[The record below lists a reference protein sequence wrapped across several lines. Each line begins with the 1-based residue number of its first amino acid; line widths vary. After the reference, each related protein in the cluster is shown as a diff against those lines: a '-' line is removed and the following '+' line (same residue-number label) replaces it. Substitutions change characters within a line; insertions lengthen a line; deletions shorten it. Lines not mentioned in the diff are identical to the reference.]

1 MANIIGENTDD
12 SLVGGAEDDNINGSN
27 GNDTLSGMDGNDT
40 LIGGEGTDALL
51 GGAGNDT
58 LYIGSNDLLT
68 GGAGRDLF
76 IPNLVQ
82 NYYGYGES
90 RITDFTPGEDRID
103 LSALGIPDLATAR
116 LFLSS
121 GNDGGSRFLFRAT
134 NGVYVF
140 TMNSAVDKLTEA
152 DFVFATP
159 RTTGAL
165 ILGGYA
171 GEDILGGAGH
181 DTIDGGQG
189 DDRILAGAGNDRIIV
204 RDGYDSVTG
213 GTGNDTYV
221 LLPSASINSNTYLTI
236 TDFTLGQDRVDLS
249 AFGISS
255 WDALKALVPPG
266 VAGTADTNFTFMRGG
281 AVSFLLKGVN
291 YWTLSERDFIFA
303 PGDAPREIFA
313 NQSGYVFGGTGNDR
327 LHGSYNGSTIFGDA
341 GDDIIYAAIGGVT
354 SMTGGAGRDIFALTS
369 ATGFATAI
377 VTDFTQGQDRID
389 VSDLG
394 ISSFDVLRDM
404 MLLSPAGR
412 TIQISSS
419 NLTLNIDW
427 KKLTAA
433 DFIFAPDLPAR
444 QISTYGS
451 STGFLVGGSDNDTLI
466 GSVGSDRL
474 FGGAGDDRLQDD
486 PYEPYG
492 NSGGDVWVGGLGRD
506 TFVIQNLYG
515 RDVIA
520 DFTQGADK
528 LDLSALG
535 ISSLETVRYMA
546 DHVRV
551 AGKAGMM
558 LRGGAT
564 FDVGSIALGVDPAK
578 LTAADLI
585 LATQTTPVTREA
597 TGSQDVIGGTA
608 GDTLRGNANAN
619 RLFGDGGDDTLT
631 GGAGDDRLYGGS
643 GTDTANFSGLYA
655 DYEVTTINGIT
666 TVRHKTGSDGTDLLV
681 GVERLAFLDQTVNVA
696 PAEAPFLTMSG
707 SYGIEGDR
715 GVYMVVVE
723 GKIEG
728 SVQGRVVNTDAV
740 FTINLSR
747 AATEAVTFDF
757 SHATSTGFQIGTR
770 SYTIAAGQTSLEIRF
785 PYAGNTTVA
794 ADYTLIGT
802 VSNVRGALVQTS
814 DGTMRTSSTI
824 LNDDFQADF
833 SVAAY
838 RALNTSLDTPFA
850 GDDAGLVQHY
860 ISTGRTEGRL
870 ATGFDAE
877 AYAAQN
883 KDVFDLYGLDAKAL
897 LTHYQTNGMREGRV
911 AEGFDAVA
919 YAALNKDVFAA
930 YGLDH
935 RALVQHYIL
944 YGEAE
949 GRLASGFDAEA
960 YAALNPDLFY
970 AFGLNEQ
977 ALVNHYVTLGYKE
990 GRAFTGFS
998 AEAYAAFN
1006 SDVFAAFGL
1015 NREALVRHYVQNG
1028 AAEGRQTFSLLGL
1041 TPNAPAELSTFTPD
1055 TGWGPDSFL

>member
-1 MANIIGENTDD
+1 
-12 SLVGGAEDDNINGSN
+12 
-27 GNDTLSGMDGNDT
+27 MDGNDT
-40 LIGGEGTDALL
+40 LIGGEGTDVLF
-51 GGAGNDT
+51 GGAGNDS

-68 GGAGRDLF
+68 GGAGRDFF
-76 IPNLVQ
+76 IPNLAL
-82 NYYGYGES
+82 NYYGYGDS

-103 LSALGIPDLATAR
+103 LSALGIADLATAR

-121 GNDGGSRFLFRAT
+121 GYDSGSRFLFRAT
-134 NGVYVF
+134 NGVYTF
-140 TMNSAVDKLTEA
+140 TMNSPVDKLTEA
-152 DFVFATP
+152 DFIFVTP
-159 RTTGAL
+159 RTVGAV
-165 ILGGYA
+165 ILGGS
-171 GEDILGGAGH
+171 GNEDILGGAGN
-181 DTIDGGQG
+181 DTIDGGSG
-189 DDRILAGAGNDRIIV
+189 DDLILAGAGDDRIIS
-204 RDGYDSVTG
+204 RAGYDRVSG
-213 GTGNDTYV
+213 GSGKDTFV
-221 LLPSASINSNTYLTI
+221 LLPNVSGNYSNSLTI
-236 TDFTLGQDRVDLS
+236 TDFTPGQDRIDLS

-255 WDALKALVPPG
+255 WETLKALIPYG
-266 VAGTADTNFTFMRGG
+266 MAGSGDTGFTFSRGG
-281 AVSFLLKGVN
+281 TISITLTGVN
-291 YWTLSERDFIFA
+291 YWTLSERDFILA
-303 PGDAPREIFA
+303 DSDAPREIFDGQ
-313 NQSGYVFGGTGNDR
+313 NSHLFGGAGNDR
-327 LHGSYNGSTIFGDA
+327 LHGSANGATMFGGA
-341 GDDIIYAAIGGVT
+341 GDDILYAAAYGPAR
-354 SMTGGAGRDIFALTS
+354 MTGGPGRDVFTL
-369 ATGFATAI
+369 ATGSTVVI
-377 VTDFTQGQDRID
+377 TDFTQGQDRID
-389 VSDLG
+389 VSGLG

-404 MLLSPAGR
+404 MALSPASGYF
-412 TIQISSS
+412 QIAGA
-419 NLTLNIDW
+419 NLALNINRN
-427 KKLTAA
+427 KLTAA
-433 DFIFAPDLPAR
+433 DFILAEDLPGR
-444 QISTYGS
+444 QITTYG
-451 STGFLVGGSDNDTLI
+451 GGPGVLVGGSGNDSLT
-466 GSVGSDRL
+466 GSFGSDRL
-474 FGGAGDDRLQDD
+474 FGGPGDDIIRDD

-492 NSGGDVWVGGLGRD
+492 GYGNDVWVGGSGRD
-506 TFVIQNLYG
+506 TFIIQNLYG

-520 DFTQGADK
+520 DFTQGADR

-535 ISSLETVRYMA
+535 ISSMEMVRYMA
-546 DHVRV
+546 DYVRV
-551 AGKAGMM
+551 GGKAGMM
-558 LRGGAT
+558 LRGGST
-564 FDVGSIALGVDPAK
+564 FDVGAVAFVADPAK
-578 LTAADLI
+578 LTVADLV

-597 TGSQDVIGGTA
+597 TGNQDVIGGLG

-631 GGAGDDRLYGGS
+631 GGAGDDRLYGGA

-655 DYEVTTINGIT
+655 DYEIATINGIT

-681 GVERLAFLDQTVNVA
+681 GVERLAFLDQTVNVT

-715 GVYMVVVE
+715 GTYTVVVE

-747 AATEAVTFDF
+747 AGTEAVTFDF

-785 PYAGNTTVA
+785 PYAGNTSVA

-802 VSNVRGALVQTS
+802 VSNVRGAVVQTS

-833 SVAAY
+833 SIAAY
-838 RALNTSLDTPFA
+838 RALNTSLDTRFA

-860 ISTGRTEGRL
+860 VSTGRTEGRL

-883 KDVFDLYGLDAKAL
+883 KDIFDLYGLDAKAL
-897 LTHYQTNGMREGRV
+897 LTHYQTTGMREGRV

-919 YAALNKDVFAA
+919 YAALNKDLYAA

-977 ALVNHYVTLGYKE
+977 ALVNHYVTMGYKE
-990 GRAFTGFS
+990 GRAITGFS
-998 AEAYAAFN
+998 VEAYAAFN

-1028 AAEGRQTFSLLGL
+1028 VSENRQTFSLLGL

-1055 TGWGPDSFL
+1055 TGWGSDSFL